1 MAECVILIGL
11 PGAGKTTFYWRHFA
25 TTHRHVSKDLW
36 PNARQREARQRRI
49 LGDTLSRG
57 ESVVVDNTNP
67 SRGDREPLIATARA
81 HHARVIGY
89 FFDVSTREAVAR
101 NAGRAGRN
109 NVPNVA
115 IFAAAKRL
123 QPPAFAEGFDQLFI
137 VHPLPDYLFTIRE
150 CDRPAQESSAQP

>member
-1 MAECVILIGL
+1 
-11 PGAGKTTFYWRHFA
+11 
-25 TTHRHVSKDLW
+25 
-36 PNARQREARQRRI
+36 
-49 LGDTLSRG
+49 
-57 ESVVVDNTNP
+57 VVVDNTNP